1 MNVKVRMQPCNNKRK
16 YFNCDGDIPV
26 QRLFTTLG
34 SHLQFQWQPHN
45 VISWNL
51 HNPSPCPLLLD
62 LLISLICCSK
72 PHTPLPFYKTCTF
85 MRPINGIVCTKTS
98 QDGWSICESTP
109 SRNNYRLGGCVYVDM
124 ARQDVS
130 CLSMVK
136 QCKHNAPS
144 VRGRRTDCQ
153 GHWSQIGVY
162 ASILPS
168 FITVGGNNAKLIIQP
183 LKKQEKRNRFT
194 PHWAEIRRH
203 IWRVPV
209 YEDKNTLIFP
219 VLIYFGFIVIDREF
233 VLVVKIEA
241 RKRLKNI

>member
-72 PHTPLPFYKTCTF
+72 PHAPLPFYKTCTF

-183 LKKQEKRNRFT
+183 LKKNKKNETDLLHTELRFGGT
-194 PHWAEIRRH
+194 SEGCQFMRTKILWFFLFWFTLVSLLSTESLFLW
-203 IWRVPV
+203 WR
-209 YEDKNTLIFP
+209 
-219 VLIYFGFIVIDREF
+219 
-233 VLVVKIEA
+233 
-241 RKRLKNI
+241 